1 MTETPPVGTA
11 VGVLGEARVAGVDAA
26 GTVRFGDPSDGGF
39 TLAWWVGAED
49 RWHRPTDEVSVR
61 YRLVDGA
68 PVSET
73 LTRIPGG
80 DARWRVYGAASAWG
94 PAIVAEA
101 SNLSR
106 APFALALVLHF
117 EAASAMQL
125 RETALERDGRAVLV
139 AARPPGR
146 VSAGDGDRFADVAA
160 GEAVEVAAGAG
171 VVDLGAGATDVVALW
186 PVPHGATLS
195 FVVPLAALPAA
206 GSPPAAAGTAA
217 HVPAGMSTAAG
228 LPPGG
233 LVAAFGTLPT
243 ADAVA
248 RGWARQLGAVSSF
261 DVGDP
266 AIEAAVRADLAGRLL
281 RAPTSGL
288 AADAVVLDG
297 WGHHDEAAAILDRAA
312 RALANGPPSSATA
325 HPPAEW
331 LAAAA
336 AHWRLT
342 GDRAF
347 GGAAADAVLVALR
360 RLGRELD
367 DGAREAA
374 IELLLAGGQ
383 APAARHLAKRRRWP
397 IVRRTTVPAQGGTGG
412 AHERT
417 ASPAT
422 QARAGL
428 VGEGGDGVLAVWP
441 AWGQGAAGRSVDV
454 RRLPTAWGRLSFAV
468 RWHGPRPALLWEVEP
483 RPDLADG
490 PAPDITMPTVERAW
504 RGHGW
509 QGEALLAVP
518 GAVAASGPET
528 LAEPDG
534 VSFR

>member
-1 MTETPPVGTA
+1 MTQAPPVGTA

-61 YRLVDGA
+61 HRLVDGA

-106 APFALALVLHF
+106 APFAVALALHF
-117 EAASAMQL
+117 EAASAVQL

-160 GEAVEVAAGAG
+160 GEAVEVAAGTR
-171 VVDLGAGATDVVALW
+171 VVDLGAGATDVAALW

-195 FVVPLAALPAA
+195 FVVPLAALPGGA
-206 GSPPAAAGTAA
+206 
-217 HVPAGMSTAAG
+217 STADGLPPNGLPPTG

-261 DVGDP
+261 DAGDP
-266 AIEAAVRADLAGRLL
+266 ATEAAVRADLAGRLL

-297 WGHHDEAAAILDRAA
+297 WGHHDEAAAILGRAA
-312 RALANGPPSSATA
+312 GALADGPPSSATA
-325 HPPAEW
+325 DPPAEW

-347 GGAAADAVLVALR
+347 AGAAADAVLVALR

-397 IVRRTTVPAQGGTGG
+397 RLGRTTAPAQAGTGG
-412 AHERT
+412 AHEPT

-428 VGEGGDGVLAVWP
+428 VGEGGDGSLAVWP

-483 RPDLADG
+483 RPDRADG

-509 QGEALLAVP
+509 RGEALLAVP
-518 GAVAASGPET
+518 GEVAASGPET
-528 LAEPDG
+528 PAEPDG